1 MTIRTLGT
9 AAVLAAAAA
18 SSLSAQITHQHVASA
33 SGVNSEGEIVAYD
46 AGSGNFF
53 VTNPDTDSLDVFS
66 YSAGVLTLHSSILLT
81 GAPNSVDVYSGL
93 VAVAVEG
100 ATKQDLGRVEFFD
113 AATFASSA
121 SVVVGA
127 LPDMLT
133 FTPDGTKVIVANEG
147 EADEATG
154 LVNPEGS
161 VSIVDVA
168 SRTAQ
173 TASFV
178 PFNAQSAALQAAGV
192 RISSANGISLAQDME
207 PEYVAVSAD
216 GATAYVA
223 CQENNA
229 FAVVDIAAATIT
241 EIRALG
247 EKDHSLPG
255 NAFDASNQDG
265 IDGNFQSWPVKGY
278 YMPDGI
284 CTFTV
289 NGVEYVASANEG
301 DGRDDFPGFGDETR
315 GKDLEAD
322 FTMDTEDPTPDTG
335 LYTSAQLNDSA
346 LLGRLKMVTSPYDI
360 ARGDTDGD
368 GDVDQ
373 LYSFGARSVTIWD
386 TAGNVVFDSADVLE
400 QAMLA
405 NGLWQEG
412 RSDDKGPEPE
422 AVVFGQVSGVPCLFV
437 GLERT
442 NAVCVFDVTDPV
454 NAALVDVID
463 VPGES
468 GLAAFGP
475 EGLKFLPAA
484 ISPLGVETLAVT
496 SEVGGVLSLFSL
508 ALGQGSLG
516 QVTPFGAG
524 CDGLMLSS
532 SAAPIGGIWSLT
544 LDQVNGN
551 SGVYLFGDTVV
562 AGDDLGALGAPGC
575 SVYTNGNLGWWN
587 TIATA
592 GTSCFCLVIPPSPA
606 LSGAALVVQ
615 GAGASS
621 NTLSLATSNGV
632 RVTIAN

>member
-1 MTIRTLGT
+1 MNIRILGT
-9 AAVLAAAAA
+9 TALLAAAAA

-33 SGVNSEGEIVAYD
+33 TGVNGQGEIVAYD
-46 AGSGNFF
+46 PDSGNFF
-53 VTNPDTDSLDVFS
+53 VTNPGTDSLDVFG
-66 YSAGVLTLHSSILLT
+66 YSAGVLTRTSSILLT
-81 GAPNSVDVYSGL
+81 GAPNSVDVYNGL

-100 ATKQDLGRVEFFD
+100 ATKQDLGRVQFFD
-113 AATFASSA
+113 AATFAQSP
-121 SVVVGA
+121 SVTVGA

-147 EADEATG
+147 EADEVTG
-154 LVNPEGS
+154 LINPAGS

-178 PFNAQSAALQAAGV
+178 PFNSQSAALQAAGV

-229 FAVVDIAAATIT
+229 FAIVDIATATIT

-265 IDGNFQSWPVKGY
+265 IDGNFQNWPVKGY

-315 GKDLEAD
+315 GNDMEAG

-335 LYTSAQLNDSA
+335 LYTSAQLNDNA

-360 ARGDTDGD
+360 LRGDTDGD

-373 LYSFGARSVTIWD
+373 IYSFGARSVTIWD
-386 TAGNVVFDSADVLE
+386 TAGNVVFDSGDVLE

-442 NAVCVFDVTDPV
+442 NAVCVFDVRDPA

-463 VPGES
+463 IPGES

-484 ISPLGVETLAVT
+484 VSPLGVETLAVT

-508 ALGQGSLG
+508 GFGQVNLG

-524 CDGLMLSS
+524 CDGLTLSS
-532 SAAPIGGIWSLT
+532 TAAPIGGTWNLT
-544 LDQVNGN
+544 LDQVNGAN
-551 SGVYLFGDTVV
+551 GGFFFGDSVV
-562 AGDDLGALGAPGC
+562 SGFDLSALGAPGC
-575 SVYTNGNLGWWN
+575 SVYTSGNLGWYLVSASGGVSSYSLA
-587 TIATA
+587 IPASSALA
-592 GTSCFCLVIPPSPA
+592 GTAIT
-606 LSGAALVVQ
+606 VQ
-615 GAGASS
+615 GTCASS
-621 NTLSLATSNGV
+621 NALSFATSNGV